1 MKQWKKGMAVIL
13 AFAVVIIGLNI
24 SPRFAEAVEAPQ
36 FFADDVIAEPG
47 SEIEIPIKI
56 SGNTGIMGLGI
67 SFGFDK
73 QVLTPV
79 DDVKQTSLLVGQ
91 FNNTISNTL
100 KDGTD
105 TFNVLWQGTD
115 NMYENGELFTLKFR
129 VADNASGST
138 AVALTLIEDET
149 YYGVDENNMPNVA
162 VECKEVKVTVKEE
175 AVPDKT
181 AEPTQEPKPT
191 EEPKKTPE
199 PTKEPDDPTW
209 TDEPIVPGEYWDGKP
224 VPIYLYYY
232 SDSKMT
238 ESVNGY
244 RDDVYVE
251 VDGNGEYAISYTAKT
266 STYNIDRLN
275 LSTFETL
282 SFLPAGIM
290 IVPTKLQVGEKTY
303 AIDKCSTEAS
313 YLYGVDIRDLYY
325 DIDNVAG
332 KVSVPVS
339 AGDLITVYF
348 RIEGMSKDGT
358 MTIPTPVPSDP
369 SATEQ
374 PAAPTN
380 TPDWQTPATAV
391 PNVPGQGTAN
401 VPGVQNPAETT
412 PRPGVVPLDKI
423 PAWNVSLKS
432 VKTVG
437 KKKLKV
443 TWKWSLYQ
451 DGYQVQYAQNR
462 GFTKKKKTVNVYW
475 RHDNKTLSKLASK
488 KTYYVRVRAYTVYMG
503 RKYYGPWSNV
513 KKCKVK

>member
-162 VECKEVKVTVKEE
+162 VECKEVKVTVKEA

-244 RDDVYVE
+244 SDDVYVE

-282 SFLPAGIM
+282 SFLPAGIT

-325 DIDNVAG
+325 DIDNIAG

-358 MTIPTPVPSDP
+358 MTIPTPVPTDS

-374 PAAPTN
+374 PSSPTN
-380 TPDWQTPATAV
+380 TPDGQTPATAA
-391 PNVPGQGTAN
+391 PNVPGTGN
-401 VPGVQNPAETT
+401 VPGTQNPIVNNPPSVSA
-412 PRPGVVPLDKI
+412 
-423 PAWNVSLKS
+423 PAFSLPAKVSLRS
-432 VKTVG
+432 VKTAG

-443 TWKWSLYQ
+443 AWRWSVDQ
-451 DGYQVQYAQNR
+451 DGYQIQYAQNR
-462 GFTKKKKTVNVYW
+462 KFTKKKKTVNISPYYV
-475 RHDNKTLSKLASK
+475 DKTLSKLVSK
-488 KTYYVRVRAYTVYMG
+488 KTYYVRVRACKYYIG
-503 RKYYGPWSNV
+503 KKYYGPWSNV